1 MTTNATMTNEEL
13 QERID
18 LLQTLAKLEE
28 EGDHGKSSN
37 EELEERINLL
47 QTLAKAEE
55 DAA

>member
-28 EGDHGKSSN
+28 KGDHGKSSN